1 MANREQHIR
10 DALAGVFA
18 TTPMTVHIYL
28 GGTPDTFDD
37 RARFMAEWHLQ
48 TYRYLECR
56 VDPRSTM
63 RGRTVWVRSIREPDL
78 WPEDR
83 QYMTV
88 DPEADPI
95 LRAIVQRYA
104 EAEALHEASGHGRA

>member
-1 MANREQHIR
+1 MVNREQHIR

-18 TTPMTVHIYL
+18 TTSMTMHIYL
-28 GGTPDTFDD
+28 GGRPESFDG
-37 RARFMAEWHLQ
+37 RARLMAEWHLRAH
-48 TYRYLECR
+48 RYLECP
-56 VDPRSTM
+56 VNPRSTM
-63 RGRTVWVRSIREPDL
+63 RGRTVWVRSMREPDL

-95 LRAIVQRYA
+95 LRAIAARYA
-104 EAEALHEASGHGRA
+104 EAEALHGRA